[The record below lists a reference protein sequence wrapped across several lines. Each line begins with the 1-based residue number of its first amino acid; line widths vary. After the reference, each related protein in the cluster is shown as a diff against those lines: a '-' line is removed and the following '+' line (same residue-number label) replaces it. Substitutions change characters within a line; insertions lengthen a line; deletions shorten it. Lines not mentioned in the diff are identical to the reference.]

1 MTLWRAAPE
10 LPVFAAGGGMRPL
23 VVRRMA
29 QARRMRLVV
38 DPRTGEV
45 RLTLPK
51 RGALR
56 QALAWV
62 EGQRDWVERALAA
75 LPCPRPIVAG
85 VTIPFEDRPLLI
97 DWRPDAPRRVRHD
110 AEAGALILG
119 GAEESVGPRVLRWLR
134 SEALARL
141 ESETCAM
148 AERAGVAI
156 GRVTVG
162 DPRSRWGS
170 CSSSGD
176 IRYSWRLILAPPAVR
191 EATVAHEVAHRLH
204 MDHSARFHAAV
215 RRLLGREPD
224 AETAWLR
231 AHGAGLYWLG
241 RDSR

>member
-1 MTLWRAAPE
+1 
-10 LPVFAAGGGMRPL
+10 
-23 VVRRMA
+23 
-29 QARRMRLVV
+29 MRLVV

-176 IRYSWRLILAPPAVR
+176 IRYSWRLILAPPPVR
-191 EATVAHEVAHRLH
+191 LATVAHEVAHLRH
-204 MDHSARFHAAV
+204 MNHGADFHALV
-215 RRLLGREPD
+215 RAISPADPD
-224 AETAWLR
+224 TARAWLR
-231 AHGAGLYWLG
+231 REGAGLHRYIG
-241 RDSR
+241 